1 VVIYYLAKEQIEE
14 IHKNLRPP
22 PRAFGYLYEGG
33 VDFML
38 YQVEEVYENE
48 SERDAI
54 IGKAAYLW
62 HTLSFNQYFADGNK
76 RMGFVIAD
84 TFLRINGII
93 FNADINYK
101 HQISTGITLKTH
113 DVEKVRCLVTQSLK

>member
-1 VVIYYLAKEQIEE
+1 MVILYLSKTQVEE
-14 IHKNLRPP
+14 IHRNLKPP
-22 PRAFGYLYEGG
+22 PKALGYLYEGG

-38 YQVEEVYENE
+38 YQVEEIYENE

-76 RMGFVIAD
+76 RLGFVIAD
-84 TFLRINGII
+84 TFLRINGIMFI
-93 FNADINYK
+93 ADVSYK
-101 HQISTGITLKTH
+101 HEISTGIVNRNY
-113 DVEKVRCLVTQSLK
+113 DVEYVRQQITQSLK